1 MNDRDLDAE
10 FQRIVA
16 GWDDEAPDP
25 LADRTD
31 PSDRS
36 GLPGRMPSGDD
47 PAPAT
52 DALASVDEAGDET
65 VGDAGGDVGDGG
77 GARKTSGVNPAPLTP
92 AGSAGSAGPAGPAG
106 PGDSGGRTGP
116 AGPTPTD
123 VAHGG
128 DLGLPIAS
136 TTSHV
141 WRASTPSDA
150 VDDVDALLD
159 AASAARGDE
168 PDDHFEPP
176 SEIELP
182 SAETDPM
189 FWAIVGGLVGGPLLL
204 LYLLF
209 FDRDGSGWWIVTG
222 LAMTVVGFILLVLR
236 GGTERDPFDDG
247 TRV

>member
-1 MNDRDLDAE
+1 VNDRDLDAE

-31 PSDRS
+31 RAD
-36 GLPGRMPSGDD
+36 RMPPGGD
-47 PAPAT
+47 PAPAA
-52 DALASVDEAGDET
+52 DALTSDEGT
-65 VGDAGGDVGDGG
+65 SGGS
-77 GARKTSGVNPAPLTP
+77 AKTGGVNPAPL
-92 AGSAGSAGPAGPAG
+92 GPAASAAPSDPAA
-106 PGDSGGRTGP
+106 P
-116 AGPTPTD
+116 AAPAAPATPTD

-128 DLGLPIAS
+128 ELGLPIAS

-159 AASAARGDE
+159 EASAARGDE
-168 PDDHFEPP
+168 PDDHFVPP
-176 SEIELP
+176 SDIELP

-204 LYLLF
+204 FYLLF
-209 FDRDGSGWWIVTG
+209 FDRDGSGWWVVTAI
-222 LAMTVVGFILLVLR
+222 AMVVVGFVLLVLR
-236 GGTERDPFDDG
+236 GGNERDPFDDG

>member
-16 GWDDEAPDP
+16 GWDDEAPEPDEGRETRP
-25 LADRTD
+25 A
-31 PSDRS
+31 
-36 GLPGRMPSGDD
+36 RMPSGED
-47 PAPAT
+47 PAPA
-52 DALASVDEAGDET
+52 
-65 VGDAGGDVGDGG
+65 GDGLTADDG
-77 GARKTSGVNPAPLTP
+77 TPLERPRPHPTTPAPTRPRPP
-92 AGSAGSAGPAGPAG
+92 ASTRRRRPRCLPVPRSAPADPAGP
-106 PGDSGGRTGP
+106 S
-116 AGPTPTD
+116 PTD

-128 DLGLPIAS
+128 GLGLPIAS

-159 AASAARGDE
+159 EASAARGGE
-168 PDDHFEPP
+168 PDDHFVPP
-176 SEIELP
+176 SEIDLP

-209 FDRDGSGWWIVTG
+209 FDRDGSGWWVVTAI
-222 LAMTVVGFILLVLR
+222 AMLVVGFVLLVLR
-236 GGTERDPFDDG
+236 GGSERDPFDDG

>member
-1 MNDRDLDAE
+1 VNDRDLDAE

-25 LADRTD
+25 LT
-31 PSDRS
+31 DRS
-36 GLPGRMPSGDD
+36 VGGSPGISPGETPGMPSGGD
-47 PAPAT
+47 PAIA
-52 DALASVDEAGDET
+52 
-65 VGDAGGDVGDGG
+65 GDVGGSDESTAGG
-77 GARKTSGVNPAPLTP
+77 PEGAAVPGKATGVNPAPLPP
-92 AGSAGSAGPAGPAG
+92 AGAGGDGAGHASSAAS
-106 PGDSGGRTGP
+106 
-116 AGPTPTD
+116 TD

-141 WRASTPSDA
+141 WRASAPSDA

-159 AASAARGDE
+159 EASAARGGE
-168 PDDHFEPP
+168 PDDHFVPP

-209 FDRDGSGWWIVTG
+209 FDRDGSGWWVVT
-222 LAMTVVGFILLVLR
+222 AISMIVVGFVLLVLR

>member
-16 GWDDEAPDP
+16 GWDDEAPEP
-25 LADRTD
+25 VESRETH
-31 PSDRS
+31 PS
-36 GLPGRMPSGDD
+36 RMPSGED
-47 PAPAT
+47 PAPAGDAPSATDDAAT
-52 DALASVDEAGDET
+52 DAPKATGI
-65 VGDAGGDVGDGG
+65 
-77 GARKTSGVNPAPLTP
+77 NPAPTP
-92 AGSAGSAGPAGPAG
+92 SVPSGPAG
-106 PGDSGGRTGP
+106 PGDPGAAGGPGAGGAAAPPGGPPGP
-116 AGPTPTD
+116 ARAPPT
-123 VAHGG
+123 ALGG
-128 DLGLPIAS
+128 GLGLPIAS

-159 AASAARGDE
+159 EASAARGGE
-168 PDDHFEPP
+168 PDDHFVPP
-176 SEIELP
+176 SEIDLP

-209 FDRDGSGWWIVTG
+209 FDRDGSGWWVVTAI
-222 LAMTVVGFILLVLR
+222 AMLVVGFVLLVLR
-236 GGTERDPFDDG
+236 GGSERDPFDDG

>member
-16 GWDDEAPDP
+16 GWDDEAPEP
-25 LADRTD
+25 AESRETH
-31 PSDRS
+31 PS
-36 GLPGRMPSGDD
+36 RMPSGED
-47 PAPAT
+47 PAPAGDTSAAVDGAPAGTADAPT
-52 DALASVDEAGDET
+52 DAPKATGI
-65 VGDAGGDVGDGG
+65 
-77 GARKTSGVNPAPLTP
+77 NPAPTP
-92 AGSAGSAGPAGPAG
+92 SVPSGPAATADPGAPGAAGAAAAPVSPVAPTDPAGPA
-106 PGDSGGRTGP
+106 PSDI
-116 AGPTPTD
+116 
-123 VAHGG
+123 AHGG
-128 DLGLPIAS
+128 GLGLPIAS

-159 AASAARGDE
+159 EASAARGGE
-168 PDDHFEPP
+168 PDDHFVPP
-176 SEIELP
+176 SEIDLP

-209 FDRDGSGWWIVTG
+209 FDRDGSGWWVVTAI
-222 LAMTVVGFILLVLR
+222 AMLVVGFVLLVLR
-236 GGTERDPFDDG
+236 GGSERDPFDDG

>member
-10 FQRIVA
+10 FQRIIA
-16 GWDDEAPDP
+16 GWDDEASDP
-25 LADRTD
+25 AEARETR
-31 PSDRS
+31 PA
-36 GLPGRMPSGDD
+36 RMPSGED
-47 PAPAT
+47 PASAGEALTADDDAPT
-52 DALASVDEAGDET
+52 DAPKAAGI
-65 VGDAGGDVGDGG
+65 
-77 GARKTSGVNPAPLTP
+77 NPAPTP
-92 AGSAGSAGPAGPAG
+92 AVPSGPAATGAAAPVDPAGPA
-106 PGDSGGRTGP
+106 
-116 AGPTPTD
+116 PTD

-128 DLGLPIAS
+128 GLGLPIAS

-159 AASAARGDE
+159 EASAARGGE
-168 PDDHFEPP
+168 PDDHFVPP
-176 SEIELP
+176 SEIDLP

-209 FDRDGSGWWIVTG
+209 FDRDGSGWWVVTAI
-222 LAMTVVGFILLVLR
+222 AMLVVGFVLLVLR
-236 GGTERDPFDDG
+236 GGSERDPFDDG

>member
-25 LADRTD
+25 VDSR
-31 PSDRS
+31 RS
-36 GLPGRMPSGDD
+36 GMPSGED
-47 PAPAT
+47 PAPA
-52 DALASVDEAGDET
+52 
-65 VGDAGGDVGDGG
+65 GDVL
-77 GARKTSGVNPAPLTP
+77 TSDDDTASASSKAAVNPAPAAPSVPTAPATP
-92 AGSAGSAGPAGPAG
+92 AAPGVPTASADPTSPA
-106 PGDSGGRTGP
+106 S
-116 AGPTPTD
+116 TD

-128 DLGLPIAS
+128 ELGLPIAS

-141 WRASTPSDA
+141 WRASTPSDE

-159 AASAARGDE
+159 EASRARGGE
-168 PDDHFEPP
+168 PDDHFVPP
-176 SEIELP
+176 SEIDLP

-209 FDRDGSGWWIVTG
+209 FDRDGSGWWVVTAI
-222 LAMTVVGFILLVLR
+222 AMVVVGFVLLVLR
-236 GGTERDPFDDG
+236 GGSERDPFDDG

>member
-16 GWDDEAPDP
+16 GWDDEAPEP
-25 LADRTD
+25 VESRETH
-31 PSDRS
+31 PS
-36 GLPGRMPSGDD
+36 RMPSGED
-47 PAPAT
+47 PAPAGDAPASTEDAPT
-52 DALASVDEAGDET
+52 DAPKATGI
-65 VGDAGGDVGDGG
+65 
-77 GARKTSGVNPAPLTP
+77 NPAPTP
-92 AGSAGSAGPAGPAG
+92 SIPSGPAAPGAAGATAAAGAAAPPVAPTDPAGPA
-106 PGDSGGRTGP
+106 
-116 AGPTPTD
+116 PTD
-123 VAHGG
+123 IAHGG
-128 DLGLPIAS
+128 GLGLPIAS

-159 AASAARGDE
+159 EASAARGGE
-168 PDDHFEPP
+168 PDDHFVPP
-176 SEIELP
+176 SEIDLP

-209 FDRDGSGWWIVTG
+209 FDRDGSGWWVVTAI
-222 LAMTVVGFILLVLR
+222 AMLVVGFVLLVLR
-236 GGTERDPFDDG
+236 GGSERDPFDDG